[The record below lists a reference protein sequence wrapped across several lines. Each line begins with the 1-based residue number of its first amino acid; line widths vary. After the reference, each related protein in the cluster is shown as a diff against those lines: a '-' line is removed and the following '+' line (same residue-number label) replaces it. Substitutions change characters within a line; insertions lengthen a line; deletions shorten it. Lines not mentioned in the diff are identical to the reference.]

1 MDAHKNEYDAAAAG
15 MADTYG
21 RPAPAIGD
29 FVNGISAGRHWGG
42 YVIEIRG
49 DRLAVDVDGAIIDA
63 PLSDLTT
70 R

>member
-15 MADTYG
+15 MADVYG

-42 YVIEIRG
+42 YVMEIRG
-49 DRLAVDVDGAIIDA
+49 DRLAVDVDGAIVEA

>member
-1 MDAHKNEYDAAAAG
+1 MDAHANEYDAAAAG
-15 MADTYG
+15 MAETYG

-42 YVIEIRG
+42 YVLEVRG
-49 DRLAVDVDGAIIDA
+49 DRIAVDVDGAIVEA
-63 PLSDLTT
+63 PLSDVTT

>member
-1 MDAHKNEYDAAAAG
+1 MDAHDREYEAAAAG
-15 MADTYG
+15 MADVYG

-29 FVNGISAGRHWGG
+29 FVNGISAGRFWGG

-49 DRLAVDVDGAIIDA
+49 DRLAVDVDGAIVEA

>member
-1 MDAHKNEYDAAAAG
+1 MDAHASEYAAAVTG

-42 YVIEIRG
+42 YVLEVRG
-49 DRLAVDVDGAIIDA
+49 DRLAVDVDGAIVEA
-63 PLSDLTT
+63 PLADITN

>member
-1 MDAHKNEYDAAAAG
+1 MDAHQNEYEAAAAG
-15 MADTYG
+15 MAETYG
-21 RPAPAIGD
+21 CPAPAIGD

-42 YVIEIRG
+42 YVMEIRG
-49 DRLAVDVDGAIIDA
+49 DRLAVDVDGAIVEA

>member
-1 MDAHKNEYDAAAAG
+1 MDAHAREYAAAAAG
-15 MADTYG
+15 MAETYG

-42 YVIEIRG
+42 YVLEVRG
-49 DRLAVDVDGAIIDA
+49 DRIAVDVDGAIVDA
-63 PLSDLTT
+63 PLADLTT

>member
-15 MADTYG
+15 MAETYG

-42 YVIEIRG
+42 YVMEIRG
-49 DRLAVDVDGAIIDA
+49 DRLAVDVDGAIVEA

>member
-15 MADTYG
+15 MAETYG

-42 YVIEIRG
+42 YVLEVRG
-49 DRLAVDVDGAIIDA
+49 DRLAVDVDGAIVEA
-63 PLSDLTT
+63 PLSDVTA

>member
-15 MADTYG
+15 MADVYG

-29 FVNGISAGRHWGG
+29 FVNGISAGRFWGG